1 MSHKTWWLKQY
12 FKQLRT
18 RYLGDK
24 VNRNKA
30 LVINRI
36 NRYSETGTRDLEL
49 QYNGAPR
56 KSMVDGKITQCLPEQ
71 IKEFYLD
78 QIAEQIQI
86 SGARRILEVGCG
98 TSVNLYELSQRL
110 PDIEFQGIDITP
122 ARIEVGKN
130 WLKEHKNFEPN
141 AKVGD
146 ATQLEFDDNEV
157 DLIYTIHCFEQI
169 DQYALAGVKEAC
181 RVAKKKV
188 VFLEPDS

>member
-1 MSHKTWWLKQY
+1 M
-12 FKQLRT
+12 
-18 RYLGDK
+18 
-24 VNRNKA
+24 
-30 LVINRI
+30 
-36 NRYSETGTRDLEL
+36 
-49 QYNGAPR
+49 
-56 KSMVDGKITQCLPEQ
+56 
-71 IKEFYLD
+71 
-78 QIAEQIQI
+78 
-86 SGARRILEVGCG
+86 
-98 TSVNLYELSQRL
+98 SQRL

-188 VFLEPDS
+188 VFLEPDFVNSNSVQRLFLKNHNYLLDFPKVINSVAPRKLTHTPPNTYYNVLNRSGLFVIDTEESAGQ